1 MKPGPFRFQV
11 LLTVYENQE
20 EVIMQEISVLEN
32 ERKAIE
38 RSIRQ
43 TLEKCREIRDEIG
56 SEESAVEAGM
66 ALQCIN
72 ALMRK
77 REQRKIEQEEMGQKV
92 LAKRE
97 ELMDIRRERMRFQ
110 KLKDRHQ
117 KECQRYLKL
126 LEQKESDDFSQR
138 KRSRQDI

>member
-1 MKPGPFRFQV
+1 MKPGPFRFEV
-11 LLTVYENQE
+11 LLTVYESQE
-20 EVIMQEISVLEN
+20 EVIMQEIALLEN

-38 RSIRQ
+38 QSIKEM
-43 TLEKCREIRDEIG
+43 LAKCREIREEIG
-56 SEESAVEAGM
+56 SEAAVVEAGV

-72 ALMRK
+72 GLMRK
-77 REQRKIEQEEMGQKV
+77 REQAKMQQEEMGQKV
-92 LAKRE
+92 LEKRE
-97 ELMDIRRERMRFQ
+97 ELMNIRQERMRFQ

-138 KRSRQDI
+138 KRSRQGS